1 MAIKRFPQPPASLL
15 ALGPDVALWL
25 QVFEEIYNLEQ
36 GIETERVN
44 FGSDAIDHNETSGL
58 DGGTTDEYY
67 HLTEA
72 QHIVAIDPLLSDLTI
87 DVDKDWND
95 KDIENVDNIEA
106 TTGEIGELTLT
117 GAEPI
122 NLTDTVW
129 EDLRVPISAVRIGA
143 AFPPDWENITD
154 GLYVLAF
161 DNGANDEQVYFTV
174 QIPHN
179 YKIGGAIEAHVHWGP
194 SDTGAGDVIWGLE
207 YSIANIGDVF
217 PASTTIDVT
226 IATTETANDHI
237 YTDIGDIDVSGITEV
252 TDISTMLICRLFRES
267 SSASDT
273 YASDAYLYEI
283 DFHYEIDSLG
293 SQDETSK

>member
-1 MAIKRFPQPPASLL
+1 MAIKRFPQPPQSLIN
-15 ALGPDVALWL
+15 LGPDVALWL
-25 QVFEEIYNLEQ
+25 QLFEEVYNAEL
-36 GIETERVN
+36 GIEVDRVN
-44 FGSDAIDHNETSGL
+44 FGSDAITHNETSGL

-87 DVDKDWND
+87 DVDKDWQD
-95 KDIENVDNIEA
+95 KDIENIDNIEA

-117 GAEPI
+117 GAVP
-122 NLTDTVW
+122 LLATDTVW
-129 EDLRVPISAVRIGA
+129 EDLRVPVSAVRIGPS
-143 AFPPDWENITD
+143 FPPDWENITD
-154 GLYVLAF
+154 SLYVLAF
-161 DNGANDEQVYFTV
+161 DPGANDEQVYFTA

-179 YKIGGAIEAHVHWGP
+179 YKIGGKIEAHVHWGP
-194 SDTGAGDVIWGLE
+194 SDTGAGDVIWCLE

-217 PASTTIDVT
+217 PASATIDVT

-237 YTDIGDIDVSGITEV
+237 YTDIGDIDVSSITEV
-252 TDISTMLICRLFRES
+252 TDISTMLICRLYRES
-267 SSASDT
+267 SSGSDT